1 MQERGPLIVGALI
14 ALLLLFP
21 LGYVF
26 HISPRFPGS
35 LAGSIV
41 GIIAAV
47 LLLVPLAYS
56 VIKRVPSLKARVT
69 QRVSMSTLLAVHIYA
84 GIMGPI
90 LGLLHSAHRY
100 NSAIGVALVGTMLL
114 VVVSGYVGRYFLAR
128 LGKAVRARSGELA
141 VLQGALASGG
151 MPVRVAGTSRH
162 NAFVRF
168 LFKSEE
174 RELILSRNDVALALA
189 DTEYAIRYEK
199 ALRRVLDG
207 WLAFHTATSVVLY
220 VLLSLHIWA
229 GLYFGLRWL

>member
-1 MQERGPLIVGALI
+1 MQERGPLIVSALI

-69 QRVSMSTLLAVHIYA
+69 RRVSMSTLLAIHIYA
-84 GIMGPI
+84 GIIGPI
-90 LGLLHSAHRY
+90 LGLLHSGHRY
-100 NSAIGVALVGTMLL
+100 DSAIGVALVGTMLL
-114 VVVSGYVGRYFLAR
+114 VVVSGYVGRYFLGR
-128 LGKAVRARSGELA
+128 LGKAIRARSGELA
-141 VLQGALASGG
+141 VLQGALAPGG
-151 MPVRVAGTSRH
+151 MPAPVRTPRH
-162 NAFVRF
+162 NGIVRF
-168 LFKSEE
+168 FFKGEE
-174 RELILSRNDVALALA
+174 RELMLSRNDVALALA

-199 ALRRVLDG
+199 ALRQVLDG